1 VPLETP
7 HRRSRRLLGLF
18 LIAYGVLGLAVLVGG
33 ALLINE
39 PLERLS
45 RSTGSLEE
53 QRTLLVRSLR
63 STSQTFGGAA
73 QGMLGFDESL
83 AQARASS
90 SRAAALTRDV
100 SGTMRDLAR
109 SMAITIF
116 NTQPLL
122 SLSTSFERAAQQL
135 TSLGDDLDAIGAS
148 LDQNAGDARVTREN
162 LQDLQRQVDLLADS
176 VEETELPSVPGD
188 ALGAVR
194 ISLLLLTAWLS
205 MLALGSLLLG
215 LYLWLPRR
223 RSIPP

>member
-7 HRRSRRLLGLF
+7 HRRSRRLLGLV
-18 LIAYGVLGLAVLVGG
+18 LVAYGVLGLAVLVGG

-45 RSTGSLEE
+45 RSTGSLEQ

-63 STSQTFGGAA
+63 STSQTFGDAA

-100 SGTMRDLAR
+100 SATMSELGRAMGI
-109 SMAITIF
+109 SIF
-116 NTQPLL
+116 GTQPLL
-122 SLSTSFERAAQQL
+122 SLSAGFERAGQQL

-162 LQDLQRQVDLLADS
+162 LQDLQVQVDLLADS

-194 ISLLLLTAWLS
+194 VALLLFTAWLS

-215 LYLWLPRR
+215 LYLWLPGPRPG
-223 RSIPP
+223 PP